1 MLRSEAWETW
11 GTGADHEQFKHKA
24 CGGLMPLMSL
34 LPDDLINVFFTIQ
47 ALAVVAGG

>member
-1 MLRSEAWETW
+1 MGNNGEL
-11 GTGADHEQFKHKA
+11 GQI
-24 CGGLMPLMSL
+24 MNL